1 MIKSD
6 LPATRGGLERTKQ
19 LSDCQS
25 VVYPTLHM
33 ERNVKPRV
41 HSSPHTHTSTHP
53 TRRYVH
59 VKCQVKKHFKQ
70 SKSRLNRGCA
80 GVCVCLGVCMCICGD
95 VSVLVCVSCR
105 SPCQAIYKSKARQG
119 KFLTGKTA
127 GDAPDSILGLGVS
140 TVDASSFHS
149 ILIPGFHH
157 HWLN

>member
-1 MIKSD
+1 MTVSR
-6 LPATRGGLERTKQ
+6 L
-19 LSDCQS
+19 
-25 VVYPTLHM
+25 
-33 ERNVKPRV
+33 
-41 HSSPHTHTSTHP
+41 SSPPYTWSAMSNPGCTTTLPPSLTHTHKRTHP
-53 TRRYVH
+53 TRRCVH

-70 SKSRLNRGCA
+70 SKSRLNRGCV
-80 GVCVCLGVCMCICGD
+80 GVVCVCLCICGD
-95 VSVLVCVSCR
+95 VSVLVCVCVSCR